1 MGPPGHLGIGFA
13 AKRVAPKAPLWALL
27 VATEVLDLLCFLFM
41 TIGIESMG
49 STTIDL
55 SQGIQYLSPASVP
68 WSHGLFMS
76 LVWSVLAGA
85 IGYLVYRD
93 RRTGVVLGLVVFSHW
108 VLDLIVHLPDLPLLF
123 EGSPLLGLGLWGS
136 GPGLVIS
143 GILEPVLLAGGIAIY
158 VVTRKRKPVQVHD
171 Q

>member
-13 AKRVAPKAPLWALL
+13 AKRVAPRAPLWVLL
-27 VATEVLDLLCFLFM
+27 VATEVLDLLSFLFM
-41 TIGIESMG
+41 AAGIESVG
-49 STTIDL
+49 VTTIDL
-55 SQGIQYLSPASVP
+55 SRGIQFLTPASVP

-76 LVWSVLAGA
+76 VVWSVLAGA
-85 IGYLVYRD
+85 IAYLVYRD
-93 RRTGVVLGLVVFSHW
+93 CRTGIVLGLVVFSHW

-123 EGSPLLGLGLWGS
+123 DGSPLLGLGLWGS

-143 GILEPVLLAGGIAIY
+143 GILELVLLAGGIAVY
-158 VVTRKRKPVQVHD
+158 MVTRRRKLVQAHG